1 MSTTP
6 VPQGFN
12 PPPWLRSPVVQSA
25 LASAKFRKRGA
36 GDLESTAEYHLL
48 TGGSGARTSCLLS
61 RHPQSRGLVVILHG
75 WLGSV
80 QSAYVV
86 STAKF
91 LFRQGFSVCRVN
103 LLEHGDSVTLNPG
116 FHHAAEDADLFD
128 VIAQVATL
136 TDDETTSLI
145 GYSLGG
151 NFALR
156 VARRLRTQPIH
167 KLQHVFAVSPVIDP
181 VTSSPMIDAHPLMR
195 AYFTRKLRR
204 WLREK
209 TTAFPDRYQ
218 AGDIASEKSVLGMS
232 QHIICGW
239 TGFETLEDYFRA
251 YRLEAQDFDGC
262 PARLTLF
269 GAFDDPVVSG
279 ADIAAM
285 SGRDM
290 EVIMSPFGGHN
301 GFFDAVRGPTFYDRA
316 ILNSLSAGA

>member
-1 MSTTP
+1 MTETTDI
-6 VPQGFN
+6 QGFV
-12 PPPWLRSPVVQSA
+12 PPVWLRSPVVQSA

-36 GDLESTAEYHLL
+36 TDLEGAAQYHLL

-61 RHPQSRGLVVILHG
+61 CHPQSRGLVVILHG

-128 VIAQVATL
+128 AIAAATGL
-136 TDDETTSLI
+136 TDDETVSLI

-156 VARRLRTQPIH
+156 VARRLRTQPIP
-167 KLQHVFAVSPVIDP
+167 KLRHVFAISPVIDP

-209 TTAFPDRYQ
+209 TEAFPDLYQ
-218 AGDIASEKSVLGMS
+218 AGAIAKKNSVLGMS
-232 QHIICGW
+232 HDIICGW
-239 TGFETLEDYFRA
+239 TEFETLDDYFRA
-251 YRLEAQDFDGC
+251 YRLMPEEFEGC
-262 PARLTLF
+262 PAKLTLF

-279 ADIAAM
+279 SDIAAM
-285 SGRDM
+285 AGRDM

-301 GFFDAVRGPTFYDRA
+301 GFFDAVRGPTFYERA
-316 ILNSLSAGA
+316 ILNSLSSAI

>member
-1 MSTTP
+1 MTDTTA
-6 VPQGFN
+6 PQGFV
-12 PPPWLRSPVVQSA
+12 PPVWLRSPVVQSA

-36 GDLESTAEYHLL
+36 GDLEGAAQYYLL

-61 RHPQSRGLVVILHG
+61 RHPRSRGLVVILHG

-103 LLEHGDSVTLNPG
+103 LLEHGDSVRLNPG

-128 VIAQVATL
+128 AIAQVADL
-136 TDDETTSLI
+136 TNDDAMSLI

-156 VARRLRTQPIH
+156 IARRLRGQPLP
-167 KLQHVFAVSPVIDP
+167 KLRHVFAVSPVIDP
-181 VTSSPMIDAHPLMR
+181 VTSSPMIDAHPVMR

-209 TTAFPDRYQ
+209 TEAFPDRYQ
-218 AGDIASEKSVLGMS
+218 AGNIAKQNSVLGMS
-232 QHIICGW
+232 DDIICGW
-239 TGFETLEDYFRA
+239 TEFEALDDYFCA
-251 YRLEAQDFDGC
+251 YRLVPTDFDDC

-269 GAFDDPVVSG
+269 GAFDDPVVNG

-285 SGRDM
+285 AGRDM
-290 EVIMSPFGGHN
+290 DVVMSPLGGHN
-301 GFFDAVRGPTFYDRA
+301 GFFDSVRGPTFYDRA
-316 ILNSLSAGA
+316 ILSSLSSVS